1 MAYKLKF
8 SPLQTKFIVTCCL
21 FQTLDYASLR
31 QVWTYSGG
39 ASSKVPSS
47 LLKKLEEHQI
57 MYVERLQKKNTYY
70 FNPKIAHK
78 VFTRIGS
85 PIQGLSENQVKAP
98 STKAKEFEERF
109 KTHDQ
114 LLYSLCLGTLGY
126 FQDYSIEFPKD
137 RSLRSDK
144 VIPDAIY
151 RFEGVEG
158 ESITNGY
165 SLYLEFDNLTEG
177 SVDFSSKLPRYIHQ
191 YERSP
196 EATTLI
202 YVFKGEPLIR
212 ISHLLSA
219 LALTRTV
226 NKTSVLS
233 WLQQH
238 PEFKVYFLTE
248 SLWLNFGEE
257 VSYLPLHH
265 SEQLARFNV
274 LTYLKGDNKDPQMI
288 RKCYNQELV
297 NCLGIQEELNLFNS
311 SEEEEIEIPQTPTKK
326 LFI

>member
-57 MYVERLQKKNTYY
+57 MSVERAQKKNTYY
-70 FNPKIAHK
+70 FNSKIAHK
-78 VFTRIGS
+78 VFTRLGS
-85 PIQGLSENQVKAP
+85 PSQVLSENQGKLP
-98 STKAKEFEERF
+98 STKAQEFEERF

-114 LLYSLCLGTLGY
+114 LLYSLCLSTLGY

-151 RFEGVEG
+151 R
-158 ESITNGY
+158 NGNLNS

-196 EATTLI
+196 KDTTLV

-248 SLWLNFGEE
+248 SLWLHLGKEISF
-257 VSYLPLHH
+257 LPSHED
-265 SEQLARFNV
+265 EQLKSFNV
-274 LTYLKGDNKDPQMI
+274 LAYLNGDNNDPQSI
-288 RKCYNQELV
+288 RQEYDKELV
-297 NCLGIQEELNLFNS
+297 SCLGIQEELTLFNS
-311 SEEEEIEIPQTPTKK
+311 SEEEIEIPQTPTKK

>member
-57 MYVERLQKKNTYY
+57 MSVERVQKKNTYY

-85 PIQGLSENQVKAP
+85 PIQVLSENQGKAP
-98 STKAKEFEERF
+98 STKTKEFEERF

-114 LLYSLCLGTLGY
+114 ILYSLCLSTLGY

-151 RFEGVEG
+151 RYEGVENK
-158 ESITNGY
+158 ITTHDY

-191 YERSP
+191 YERLP

-226 NKTSVLS
+226 NKTSVMS

-248 SLWLNFGEE
+248 SLWLNLRKEIA
-257 VSYLPLHH
+257 SLSL
-265 SEQLARFNV
+265 SERNQLERFNV
-274 LTYLKGDNKDPQMI
+274 LAYLKGDNKDPQTI
-288 RKCYNQELV
+288 RQEYDQELV
-297 NCLGIQEELNLFNS
+297 NCLGVQEELTLFNS
-311 SEEEEIEIPQTPTKK
+311 SEEEIETPHTLTKK